1 MGRSISFSQRER
13 TPRGGAL
20 GASGLPAG
28 ALARRGGRRKRRPAR
43 LRASLRRH
51 PVAAAARN
59 PDKLILEANEL
70 VYDKDHNTVTA
81 VGAAQLYYKHR
92 ILQADRVVYNR
103 ATKRLYAEGH
113 AKLTDE
119 HGNVTYASRFDL
131 TDDFAAGFAEGV
143 EMLSTQ
149 KTRFTAPRVERSAG
163 AVTVFS
169 GGVYTACEPC
179 KDHPERP
186 PFWQIRAARIIENQ
200 QTHIVYY
207 EDAWLEVG
215 GVPIAYV
222 PYFSA
227 ADPSVTRASGFL
239 APTFYQGSRLGYG
252 VGAAVFLQSRAQ
264 LRPDADADLPLGPGP
279 VRRGP
284 VAPTP
289 GQRRIQHP
297 RHRAL
302 SAEPFAIPA
311 RPLRLGRSTLAR
323 LARERG
329 RVLHQR
335 QMEVRLGPHRGFR
348 SLLSQRL
355 QGQEPRRVALL
366 FPGHRVLGLS
376 ARPGG
381 SRVLRPERLSI
392 SRARPP
398 PPTSGRSRTSR
409 RSSTTTRRSPSRPI
423 KAGESAA
430 R

>member
-1 MGRSISFSQRER
+1 MS
-13 TPRGGAL
+13 
-20 GASGLPAG
+20 
-28 ALARRGGRRKRRPAR
+28 
-43 LRASLRRH
+43 
-51 PVAAAARN
+51 
-59 PDKLILEANEL
+59 
-70 VYDKDHNTVTA
+70 A

-92 ILQADRVVYNR
+92 VLQADRVIYNR

-143 EMLSTQ
+143 EMLSTD
-149 KTRFTAPRVERSAG
+149 KTRFTSPRVERSAG
-163 AVTVFS
+163 SVTVFS

-227 ADPSVTRASGFL
+227 ADPSVTRAERLSGADVL
-239 APTFYQGSRLGYG
+239 SGQVDLGYG
-252 VGAAVFLQSRAQ
+252 VGVPYFF
-264 LRPDADADLPLGPGP
+264 DL
-279 VRRGP
+279 
-284 VAPTP
+284 APNYDLTLTP
-289 GQRRIQHP
+289 TY
-297 RHRAL
+297 L
-302 SAEPFAIPA
+302 SAQGPFGEAEWRQRLDNGEYNIRVTGLFQQNPSQFLR

-335 QMEVRLGPHRGFR
+335 QMEIRLGHHRGFR

-355 QGQEPRRVALL
+355 QDQERRPVALL

-409 RSSTTTRRSPSRPI
+409 RSSTTTRRSRSRPSNSGGI
-423 KAGESAA
+423 GGEVKIDLNATNIARTEASYQSVGRASA